1 MAAMAVVTTMV
12 MVMVMVTAHADPCR
26 VPSMR
31 HATRRP
37 TWSMRCCCVCFA
49 RVRAA
54 RGGGVAGVAPPPPR
68 YCFSRWHFPQPEL
81 GSSKTTPTAAVAD
94 DGASAADGS
103 SSQSDGD
110 SEASAPDGTEGNGAP
125 SWLRLEHRLR
135 LALLTRA
142 AASSTAY
149 YWCLVPQGMVMNTA
163 WADTVSV
170 ARQKQKHIASLTDTC
185 PPPLSFPPTRSTP
198 ISIAWLLLLSSR
210 PSICP
215 HPGRLLLMVS
225 MGKLIP
231 AAPPPMQPAPP
242 MMQVAV

>member
-1 MAAMAVVTTMV
+1 M
-12 MVMVMVTAHADPCR
+12 
-26 VPSMR
+26 
-31 HATRRP
+31 
-37 TWSMRCCCVCFA
+37 
-49 RVRAA
+49 
-54 RGGGVAGVAPPPPR
+54 
-68 YCFSRWHFPQPEL
+68 
-81 GSSKTTPTAAVAD
+81 AD

-170 ARQKQKHIASLTDTC
+170 ARQKQKNVASLTDTC
-185 PPPLSFPPTRSTP
+185 PPAFLSSHPQHAHIHRLVAAAQLETLHLSTP
-198 ISIAWLLLLSSR
+198 RQTSVDGVDGEAGTGSATTDAASTTNDASCSVAELVKQLTEREAAALAGAGDEQELSWENLSR
-210 PSICP
+210 DLQGS
-215 HPGRLLLMVS
+215 
-225 MGKLIP
+225 
-231 AAPPPMQPAPP
+231 APPGGQHPLAPHAHATP
-242 MMQVAV
+242 SC

>member
-1 MAAMAVVTTMV
+1 MRLDAPHGACVVAVSVLQG
-12 MVMVMVTAHADPCR
+12 
-26 VPSMR
+26 
-31 HATRRP
+31 
-37 TWSMRCCCVCFA
+37 CVQQ
-49 RVRAA
+49 
-54 RGGGVAGVAPPPPR
+54 GVAALPPPR
-68 YCFSRWHFPQPEL
+68 FCFSRWHFPQPEL

-94 DGASAADGS
+94 DAASASDGG

-170 ARQKQKHIASLTDTC
+170 QGRKMLRRLLT
-185 PPPLSFPPTRSTP
+185 PAPRLSFPPTRSMP
-198 ISIAWLLLLSSR
+198 ISIAWLQLLSSR

-225 MGKLIP
+225 MGKLTP

-242 MMQVAV
+242 MMQAAV